1 MAQYYIV
8 IDGQQSGPYSLDELI
23 SLPQYSHEA
32 YVWCEGM
39 ADWAHAG
46 EISELTALENA
57 ASEES
62 MKGPQQPLEG
72 QASSSADNYQQATS
86 PAEPENEC
94 PEPRLGLAIFS
105 AIMFPI
111 GIAAIVKTALI
122 RVRWNQG
129 RYDDARWLAKTAHK
143 YAVTSIVTGFIFL
156 GLFITY
162 YIFIIGFILSL

>member
-62 MKGPQQPLEG
+62 MKGPQQPLDEQPQS
-72 QASSSADNYQQATS
+72 QAVHDGGTDT
-86 PAEPENEC
+86 PGEC

-162 YIFIIGFILSL
+162 YIFIIEFILSL